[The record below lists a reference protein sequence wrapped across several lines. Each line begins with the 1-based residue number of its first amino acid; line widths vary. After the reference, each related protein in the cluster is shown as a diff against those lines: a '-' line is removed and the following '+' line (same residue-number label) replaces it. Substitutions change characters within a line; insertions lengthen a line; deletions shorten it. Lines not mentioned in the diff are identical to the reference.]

1 MLNMHIYIMGI
12 CGTVM
17 SHVALLLKE
26 MGHQVF
32 GTDHKF
38 MDPIAQL
45 LKDQAIPTF
54 EGYDVDR
61 LKALRPDAVIIG
73 NVISRGNVEVEFL
86 LNTKAFPFYSFP
98 EFLEKILFKNRTM
111 VVVSGTHGKTTTTS
125 ALAFLLKKSLNAGY
139 LIGGIPNDFETGCAL
154 GANNAP
160 FIIEGDEYD
169 TAFFDKRSKFF
180 HYWPNT
186 LIINNIEF
194 DHCDIFRD
202 LQEIQ
207 RSFYQLTRL
216 LPQNGHLILNGD
228 DPHVN
233 ALLPCD
239 WTQIHSVGFEK
250 HNQWTI
256 CNFSTQNLRIT
267 FDLYRENHLI
277 YEHIEVPLLGEFNA
291 RNLAMAC
298 VACYENHWEINPNTL
313 KNFHGVKRRQ
323 TLLVQEKNFILYE
336 DFGHHATA
344 IQATLEALKRAYAEY
359 KLIAVFEPA
368 CNTSASHHF
377 ETKASSAF
385 KSADEVWILP
395 PKPHLYSDRFVD
407 TPVPLNNPHLCEQL
421 QAIGC
426 KTYNFSSHLELI
438 QALKAQN
445 FTTKTVV
452 CCFSNGGLSAAL
464 KTFFI
469 ASS

>member
-26 MGHQVF
+26 MGYRVC
-32 GTDHKF
+32 GSDHKF

-86 LNTKAFPFYSFP
+86 LNTEEFPFYSFP
-98 EFLEKILFKNRTM
+98 EFLEKILFKKRPM

-139 LIGGIPNDFETGCAL
+139 LIGGIPNNFETGCAL
-154 GANNAP
+154 GASNAP

-239 WTQIHSVGFEK
+239 WTQMHSVGFGK
-250 HNQWTI
+250 HNQWI
-256 CNFSTQNLRIT
+256 INNFNTENFHIS
-267 FDLYRENHLI
+267 FDLYRDKELI
-277 YEHIEVPLLGEFNA
+277 YEHIEAPLLGEFNA

-298 VACYENHWEINPNTL
+298 VACYENHWKMNSYDL
-313 KNFHGVKRRQ
+313 KHFYGVKRRQ
-323 TLLVQEKNFILYE
+323 TLLFKEKNFILYE
-336 DFGHHATA
+336 DFGHHPTA
-344 IQATLEALKRAYAEY
+344 IRATLNALKTAYPNY
-359 KLIAVFEPA
+359 RLISIFEPA
-368 CNTSASHHF
+368 CNTSASHYF
-377 ETKASSAF
+377 EEQASNAF
-385 KSADEVWILP
+385 DLANEIWFLP
-395 PKPHLYSDRFVD
+395 PKQHLYSDRFVD
-407 TPVPLNNPHLCEQL
+407 TPMPLDCTYLCERLQL
-421 QAIGC
+421 EGYLTQIFAS
-426 KTYNFSSHLELI
+426 YEALL
-438 QALKAQN
+438 QALKLQS
-445 FTTKTVV
+445 FTEKTVV
-452 CCFSNGGLSAAL
+452 CCFSNGGLGAVL
-464 KTFFI
+464 KNSEIFL
-469 ASS
+469 